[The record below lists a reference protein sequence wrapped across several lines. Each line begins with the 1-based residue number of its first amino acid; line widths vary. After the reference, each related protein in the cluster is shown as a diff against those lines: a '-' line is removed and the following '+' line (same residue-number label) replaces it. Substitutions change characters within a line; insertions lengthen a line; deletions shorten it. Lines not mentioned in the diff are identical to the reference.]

1 MPVKVP
7 ESKHVLLRDPVRRM
21 KSSLHLYCIILPG
34 WSLLS
39 LVSMVTVG
47 GVGDNGHV
55 TSINEKK
62 NYTTIMKSLN

>member
-1 MPVKVP
+1 
-7 ESKHVLLRDPVRRM
+7 M

-47 GVGDNGHV
+47 GVGGNGHV

-62 NYTTIMKSLN
+62 IIQQL